1 MSDFLTA
8 LGLALA
14 IEGVLYSAFPGPMR
28 RALVS
33 VSGMPDQSL
42 RLGGLIA
49 LAIGVFVVWL
59 ARG

>member
-14 IEGVLYSAFPGPMR
+14 IEGILYAAFPGPMR
-28 RALVS
+28 RALAS
-33 VSGMPDQSL
+33 VSGMPVQSL

-49 LAIGVFVVWL
+49 LAIGVFVIWL
-59 ARG
+59 VRG

>member
-1 MSDFLTA
+1 MNDFLTA

-14 IEGVLYSAFPGPMR
+14 IEGILYSAFPGPMR
-28 RALVS
+28 RALAS

-42 RLGGLIA
+42 RLGGLLV

>member
-14 IEGVLYSAFPGPMR
+14 IEGFLYAGFPGPMR
-28 RALVS
+28 RALAS

-42 RLGGLIA
+42 RLGGLLA

-59 ARG
+59 VRG

>member
-14 IEGVLYSAFPGPMR
+14 IEGVLYSAFPGSMR
-28 RALVS
+28 RALAS
-33 VSGMPDQSL
+33 VSGMPGQSL

-59 ARG
+59 VRG